1 MVTDPVSFFAIS
13 NACYKKSEVFLTSIN
28 FSEQMII
35 DAISVISASS
45 APGPD
50 GIQASFWKKC
60 AIELAVPL
68 QMLFIQSLESGIIP
82 ECLKRAA
89 IVPIYKSGDKSL
101 PSYNRVQNRRSLL
114 AKCECE
120 RLRSSTQVSTLAR
133 NIEYQKVKRHRVACT
148 TIYL

>member
-1 MVTDPVSFFAIS
+1 MVTDPVSF
-13 NACYKKSEVFLTSIN
+13 

-35 DAISVISASS
+35 DAISEISVSS

-68 QMLFIQSLESGIIP
+68 QMLFIQSLESAIIP

-101 PSYNRVQNRRSLL
+101 PSNYRPISLTPIL
-114 AKCECE
+114 MK
-120 RLRSSTQVSTLAR
+120 
-133 NIEYQKVKRHRVACT
+133 IF
-148 TIYL
+148 

>member
-1 MVTDPVSFFAIS
+1 
-13 NACYKKSEVFLTSIN
+13 
-28 FSEQMII
+28 MII
-35 DAISVISASS
+35 DAISEISASS

-89 IVPIYKSGDKSL
+89 IVPIYKSGDKSQ
-101 PSYNRVQNRRSLL
+101 PSNYCPISLHSNL
-114 AKCECE
+114 NEN
-120 RLRSSTQVSTLAR
+120 L
-133 NIEYQKVKRHRVACT
+133 
-148 TIYL
+148 